1 MVQYERMI
9 YLKKKWFI
17 IVFVIFSL
25 LISIGY
31 GVGTYFVNY
40 ALSPSSNSD
49 QREIDES
56 DEVQLAND
64 VEKQIVQNQNKETIK
79 GLNFS
84 EKTKPMIISSE
95 DSLRLRGQYL
105 DHENSHRWVI
115 LVHGYKSS
123 NENMMSYGSEY
134 YDNGYNVVLPDNR
147 AHGKS
152 DGTYIGMGWLDKDDI
167 ACWVNWVIEKDP
179 QAQIILHG
187 VSMGGATVMMAS
199 GDRLPQVVGYI
210 EDCGYSSVWDIFASE
225 LDKRFSLPTFL
236 VLDISNFIAKIKAG
250 YDFKEASSVDQIQKA
265 NQPMLFIHG
274 AKDDFVPL
282 EMVYEVYDAYPTT
295 KELYIVEEAGHA
307 QSKDY
312 DVKAYWN
319 KVFDFI
325 DKNIWN

>member
-17 IVFVIFSL
+17 IAFVIFSL
-25 LISIGY
+25 LISAGY

-64 VEKQIVQNQNKETIK
+64 VEKQIIQNQNKETIK

-152 DGTYIGMGWLDKDDI
+152 DGDYIGMGWLDKDDI
-167 ACWVNWVIEKDP
+167 ACWVDWIIEKDS

-199 GDRLPQVVGYI
+199 GDHLPQVVGYI
-210 EDCGYSSVWDIFASE
+210 EDCGYTSVWDIFASE

-295 KELYIVEEAGHA
+295 KELYIVDEAGHA